1 METKNNKGGKEQMG
15 FIMRI
20 RAPAKLVEEVKT
32 KFFIKNGR
40 RKNHMKK
47 QDNKYTGN
55 YISIIL
61 TVIVLGIL
69 CMGKIKWKTEYASI
83 KAIVMCIVILCIC
96 VSFFL
101 QKLISRGNI
110 WEYGLD
116 FEHELREYKK
126 IGKKSG
132 SYKNYTEWKLHILHQ
147 FKLRIKDENFYHFL
161 KRKLRTSKLYETC
174 VGILIIPVE
183 VASLQFINA
192 DILLENN
199 CGNVAGGIF
208 DILVIVIAMLVIL
221 IDQKKRI
228 YFLEDFCEI
237 VFPDIAN
244 PENTK
249 MKYHDDDL
257 KKE

>member
-1 METKNNKGGKEQMG
+1 ME

-32 KFFIKNGR
+32 KFCIKKQKE
-40 RKNHMKK
+40 KNHMKK
-47 QDNKYTGN
+47 QDNKYMGN
-55 YISIIL
+55 IISIVL
-61 TVIVLGIL
+61 TIIALDIL
-69 CMGKIKWKTEYASI
+69 CMDVIKWKTEYACI
-83 KAIVMCIVILCIC
+83 EAIVMCIVILCIC

-101 QKLISRGNI
+101 QKLRNRGNI

-126 IGKKSG
+126 IGKKRG

-147 FKLRIKDENFYHFL
+147 FKLRINDENFYHFL

-192 DILLENN
+192 DILPENN
-199 CGNVAGGIF
+199 CGKVAGGIF

-228 YFLEDFCEI
+228 YFLEDFCKI
-237 VFPDIAN
+237 VFPGIAN

-249 MKYHDDDL
+249 MKYRGDDL

>member
-1 METKNNKGGKEQMG
+1 ME

-20 RAPAKLVEEVKT
+20 RAPAKLVKEVKT
-32 KFFIKNGR
+32 KFCIKKQKE
-40 RKNHMKK
+40 KNHMKK

-55 YISIIL
+55 IISIVL
-61 TVIVLGIL
+61 TIIALDIL
-69 CMGKIKWKTEYASI
+69 CMDVIKWKTEYACI
-83 KAIVMCIVILCIC
+83 KAIVMCIC
-96 VSFFL
+96 VYFL
-101 QKLISRGNI
+101 IQKLMSRGYI

-126 IGKKSG
+126 IGKKRG
-132 SYKNYTEWKLHILHQ
+132 SYKNYMEWKLHILHQ
-147 FKLRIKDENFYHFL
+147 FKLRINDENFYRFL
-161 KRKLRTSKLYETC
+161 KRKLRTSKLYETY

-183 VASLQFINA
+183 VALLQFIDA
-192 DILLENN
+192 DILPENN
-199 CGNVAGGIF
+199 CWKVLAGI
-208 DILVIVIAMLVIL
+208 INIVVIVSITTMTLNR
-221 IDQKKRI
+221 QKDKI

-249 MKYHDDDL
+249 MKYHGDDL

>member
-1 METKNNKGGKEQMG
+1 ME

-69 CMGKIKWKTEYASI
+69 CMGKIKWKTEYACI
-83 KAIVMCIVILCIC
+83 KAIILCIAILCIC
-96 VSFFL
+96 VSFLL
-101 QKLISRGNI
+101 QKLRSRGNI
-110 WEYGLD
+110 WEYGLN
-116 FEHELREYKK
+116 FEYELQEYKK
-126 IGKKSG
+126 IGKNRG
-132 SYKNYTEWKLHILHQ
+132 LYKNYTDWKLHILHR
-147 FKLRIKDENFYHFL
+147 FKLRINDENFYRFL
-161 KRKLRTSKLYETC
+161 KRKLRTSKLYETY

-183 VASLQFINA
+183 VALLQFIDA
-192 DILLENN
+192 DILPENN
-199 CGNVAGGIF
+199 CWKVLAGI
-208 DILVIVIAMLVIL
+208 INIVVIVSIMTMTLNR
-221 IDQKKRI
+221 QKDKI
-228 YFLEDFCEI
+228 YFLEDFGEI

-249 MKYHDDDL
+249 MKYYGDDL